1 MRHALLLASAL
12 LVLACPEK
20 KPIPPPEP
28 SGRCEVDLEAL
39 QLFSNVGAGAS
50 AAQIASAD
58 QLVGGNWAQGV
69 VGDYLLEN
77 DRVRV
82 VIQAPGRTISPT
94 PYGGTIIDADL
105 KRTGA
110 GRDEFGKL
118 ESIYAFGRTINV
130 KKVEVLN
137 DGSKGGYAVIAATGT
152 DEVIDY
158 VNVTNVVEEFLGAG
172 VQLVV
177 DPDAP
182 LPLTAT
188 TYYVLS
194 PGETRVRVLTA
205 YCNGGKDNVVMQVGD
220 LIEQGGVSE
229 IFNPGG
235 CTNGL
240 GARSCLVDPAPWFGY
255 QADGVAYGY
264 RAYKFSGNKTPA
276 TNALLYVAGVA
287 AVLADGQDS
296 RGLLSWTDPNA
307 TSRPGSFGVLAG
319 QSRTFLRDFYVGR
332 DLAEISSTILANE
345 AASKSRLTVTVQ
357 HADGSPAPGGRV
369 AIRTAETGTQVT
381 LAVADDQGKAR
392 VDLPPGNYLVGTA
405 ALGAAIEPFSAV
417 AVPGG
422 GDATATVK
430 EGASRTLTVT
440 VKDPF
445 GAPLSGKVIVRCPQ
459 GPCANQAI
467 DYRPWFDVEDQ
478 PSDEQAIVFVGA
490 SGSATIALPPGQYEV
505 LVTRGPEYSA
515 WPDTYPSQGQAVDLT
530 TQDQSVAA
538 TLAHVVDTTG
548 WMSADLH
555 VHAMG
560 SPDSVVANSVRVSSF
575 AAEGVDVM
583 VSTDHDFVTD
593 YAPVIDRLGLSA
605 SMASMIGCEV
615 TPFDFG
621 HHNTYPIAR
630 LPGLSG
636 GAFDW
641 GGGDG
646 PTLRLDQLYA
656 GLRARDPDV
665 IIQMNHPRGTP
676 GGALTQVKVDTATG
690 ASHADPSRFRQEP
703 NPAATATDTKLFSP
717 DFDAFEVM
725 NGTGPNYAVLN
736 DWMTF
741 LSKGWVKTATGVS
754 DTHQARAVTGGYGR
768 TWVRLGAD
776 TAAQFTVPAF
786 RDALKA
792 KRATFGNGPFL
803 TMQAQRLDA
812 NDMPVGTAV
821 DVGGTISVGAGEK
834 LRLTVDVQA
843 PEWMQFDAV
852 EIYTHTSG
860 REAVNGESNAS
871 WPDGR
876 IHQKR
881 TLDPTMLPLEP
892 VPGLNG
898 FSARRVYVTETFVV
912 SPTADTWYVAMVRS
926 STASR
931 PLAPLAWDG
940 VGCSGGICTP
950 KTARAFA
957 VTNAILVDGDA
968 SGAYDDFPLKGQPLT
983 AAPPMVSAP
992 VARRVPSLDEL
1003 ETFLRRVLSHD
1014 HE

>member
-1 MRHALLLASAL
+1 MRRLLVLFPALLL
-12 LVLACPEK
+12 LACPPTK
-20 KPIPPPEP
+20 TYPPPEP

-39 QLFSNVGAGAS
+39 QLFSNVGTGAT
-50 AAQIASAD
+50 ATQVATVD
-58 QLVGGNWAQGV
+58 QLIGGNWAQGV
-69 VGDYLLEN
+69 VGDYLLQN
-77 DRVRV
+77 DRIRV

-105 KRTGA
+105 KRSGA
-110 GRDEFGKL
+110 GQDELGKI
-118 ESIYAFGRTINV
+118 ESIYAFGRTINA

-137 DGSKGGYAVIAATGT
+137 DGAKGGYAVIAATGT
-152 DEVIDY
+152 DEVVDY
-158 VNVTNVVEEFLGAG
+158 VNVSNVVEQFLGAG

-194 PGETRVRVLTA
+194 PGETRVRMLTA
-205 YCNGGKDNVVMQVGD
+205 YCNSGKDNVVMQVGD

-240 GARSCLVDPAPWFGY
+240 GAKSCLVDPAPWFGY
-255 QADGVAYGY
+255 QANGVAYGY
-264 RAYKFSGNKTPA
+264 RAYQFSSNKTPA

-287 AVLADGQDS
+287 AVLADGKDS
-296 RGLLSWTDPNA
+296 SGLLSWTDPNA
-307 TSRPGSFGVLAG
+307 ATRPGAFGVLAG
-319 QSRTFLRDFYVGR
+319 QSRNYLRDFYVGR
-332 DLAEISSTILANE
+332 DLAEISGTILANE

-357 HADGSPAPGGRV
+357 HADGSAAPGGRV
-369 AIRTAETGTQVT
+369 TVRVAETGTMVT
-381 LAVADDQGKAR
+381 LGVADAAGKATID
-392 VDLPPGNYLVGTA
+392 VPPGNYLVGTA
-405 ALGAAIEPFSAV
+405 ALGAALEPLTAVSA
-417 AVPGG
+417 PGG
-422 GDATATVK
+422 GNATATVK

-445 GAPLSGKVIVRCPQ
+445 GAPLSAKVIVRCPQ
-459 GPCANQAI
+459 GPCANQVI

-478 PSDEQAIVFVGA
+478 PSDEQAITFVGA
-490 SGSATIALPPGQYEV
+490 SGMATIPVPPGQYEV

-515 WPDTYPSQGQAVDLT
+515 WPDTYPVTGEAVDLSSA
-530 TQDQSVAA
+530 DASVNA
-538 TLAHVVDTTG
+538 TLARVVDSTG
-548 WMSADLH
+548 WMNADLH

-560 SPDSVVANSVRVSSF
+560 SPDSVVGNSVRVSSF
-575 AAEGVDVM
+575 AAEGVDIM
-583 VSTDHDFVTD
+583 VSTDHDYVTD
-593 YAPVIDRLGLSA
+593 YAPVIDALGLSS

-630 LPGLSG
+630 LPGVSG

-646 PTLRLDQLYA
+646 PTLRLDQMYA
-656 GLRARDPDV
+656 GLRARDPDAV
-665 IIQMNHPRGTP
+665 IQMNHPRGSP

-690 ASHADPSRFRQEP
+690 ASHADPAQFRQVP
-703 NPAATATDTKLFSP
+703 NPAATANDTKLFSP

-725 NGTGPNYAVLN
+725 NGTNPNYAVLN

-754 DTHQARAVTGGYGR
+754 DTHEARSVTGGYGR
-768 TWVRLGAD
+768 TWVRLGVD
-776 TAAQFTVPAF
+776 DAAQFTTKAF
-786 RDALKA
+786 RDAVMAKKA
-792 KRATFGNGPFL
+792 VFGNGPFL
-803 TMQAQRLDA
+803 TMKAQRLDA
-812 NDMPVGTAV
+812 SDMPVGGEV
-821 DVGGTISVGAGEK
+821 EVGGTISVSAGEK

-843 PEWMQFDAV
+843 PEWMQFDAI
-852 EIYTHTSG
+852 EIYTHTTG
-860 REAVNGESNAS
+860 REAVNGESNAA

-876 IHQKR
+876 IHQKK
-881 TLDPTMLPLEP
+881 TLDPTMLTLEP

-898 FSARRVYVTETFVV
+898 FSARRVHVTETFDV

-926 STASR
+926 GTASR

-940 VGCSGGICTP
+940 VSCSGGICSP
-950 KTARAFA
+950 KTTRAFA
-957 VTNAILVDGDA
+957 VTNAILVDADG

-983 AAPPMVSAP
+983 AAPPKVSGT
-992 VARRVPSLDEL
+992 VARRVPTLEEL
-1003 ETFLRRVLSHD
+1003 EAFLRQVLFHD